1 MVSKVLVFCA
11 LAAVASAFAPA
22 RGVARQVSSSSISM
36 VQSKRQG
43 SIFDK
48 AVKDWAAE
56 YPAIYNVGW
65 GPTVKAERWNGKQD
79 NRISFSYV

>member
-1 MVSKVLVFCA
+1 MTSKVLVFCA
-11 LAAVASAFAPA
+11 IAAVASAFAPA
-22 RGVARQVSSSSISM
+22 RGAVRQTSTSPISM
-36 VQSKRQG
+36 VQRQG

-65 GPTVKAERWNGKQD
+65 GPTTKAERWNGIHD
-79 NRISFSYV
+79 NNSIYINSRN